1 MSLSLAR
8 SRSGPRLLWPGLV
21 TALCLLLAT
30 VLSLALAEMLLSPTA
45 RDLRALALYL
55 VVSGAVTLMIGW
67 AGLRVAD
74 RGLRLGIQAKVIV
87 AGAIGSGVG
96 LLNVFVVAKL
106 MFLSDVHDLRLL
118 VALLVFSGVLTNF
131 FNVWVALTTTARVVR
146 ATATLETLAE
156 GDYMAGVPIEG
167 RDEAAQLGTRVNQ
180 LATRL
185 RESEEDRAALERE
198 RRELTAAASHD
209 LRTPLSS
216 LRAMVDA
223 LQDRIVEEPDEV
235 RRYYA
240 TMARELDHLSR
251 MVDGLFELT
260 QIDARAFRLDRQHV
274 RLQDIAAEVADAM
287 HAEAAQR
294 EIGLSLEVSGAP
306 PAIPLDGARIER
318 ALTNLVQNAL
328 EHTPAGGDVKLRV
341 ESVSDGVAASVTDTG
356 EGIGPGHLP
365 RIWERFYRADPS
377 RARADK
383 AGGAGLGLAIVRGV
397 VEAHGGNVDV
407 QSEVG
412 SGSCFTLRL
421 PVAYHEASRR

>member
-287 HAEAAQR
+287 HA
-294 EIGLSLEVSGAP
+294 
-306 PAIPLDGARIER
+306 
-318 ALTNLVQNAL
+318 
-328 EHTPAGGDVKLRV
+328 
-341 ESVSDGVAASVTDTG
+341 
-356 EGIGPGHLP
+356 
-365 RIWERFYRADPS
+365 
-377 RARADK
+377 
-383 AGGAGLGLAIVRGV
+383 
-397 VEAHGGNVDV
+397 
-407 QSEVG
+407 
-412 SGSCFTLRL
+412 
-421 PVAYHEASRR
+421 